1 MNIPINITL
10 AIVVGTLLTILNHS
24 LEKNNLEY
32 KVSKSNVECG
42 FESNSKFKIE
52 FSNQFF
58 IVAIVF
64 LIFEIELIVI
74 IPLPI
79 NQIFIISKIAI
90 ILILIALLVSL
101 LIE

>member
-1 MNIPINITL
+1 M
-10 AIVVGTLLTILNHS
+10 TILNHS
-24 LEKNNLEY
+24 LEQNTIEY
-32 KVSKSNVECG
+32 KLSKSNVECG

-58 IVAIVF
+58 IISIVF
-64 LIFEIELIVI
+64 LIFEIELIII

-90 ILILIALLVSL
+90 IWILVALLLRLILEWING
-101 LIE
+101 LIEWSKSQIKLY